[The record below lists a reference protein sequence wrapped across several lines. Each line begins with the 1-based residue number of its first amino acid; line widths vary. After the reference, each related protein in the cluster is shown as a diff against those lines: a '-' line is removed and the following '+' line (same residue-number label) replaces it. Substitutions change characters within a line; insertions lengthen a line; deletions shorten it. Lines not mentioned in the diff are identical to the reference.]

1 MSKRGLRP
9 EAQERRIGPIG
20 IQRKIA
26 NIVTLS
32 ILLTFGTTFTL
43 PAQETTPAA
52 STTSPAISLQV
63 DGAIRLLAGETG
75 TVQSV
80 LNTAGIT
87 LKGYDIVEPG
97 LNTTVTPGMK
107 IVVTRMAVEWFT
119 VPYTVDA
126 PVEVRANDTQVQGES
141 NTIQEGQP
149 EVGETMWMLWK
160 KDGQETARWFQGK
173 RISSVAKPT
182 IITRGTL
189 PSRSGANVRKVLY
202 MEATAYTP
210 WDPGCHGKTAT
221 GDIAQRGVI
230 AVDPRVIPL
239 GTRVFVE
246 GYGMAVALDTG
257 GAIKGNII
265 DVCVDTNAEANRW
278 GRRHGVAV
286 EIIE

>member
-1 MSKRGLRP
+1 MSQRGLRP
-9 EAQERRIGPIG
+9 EAQESWTGPIG
-20 IQRKIA
+20 IRRKIA

-32 ILLTFGTTFTL
+32 ILLIFGTTFTL

-52 STTSPAISLQV
+52 TTTSPAISLQV
-63 DGAIRLLAGETG
+63 DGSICLLPGETG

-80 LNTAGIT
+80 LNNAGVT
-87 LKGYDIVEPG
+87 LKGYDIVEPS

-107 IVVTRMAVEWFT
+107 IVVSRVVADWFT
-119 VPYTVDA
+119 VPYTNEA
-126 PVEVRANDTQVQGES
+126 PVEIRADDSQVQGVT
-141 NTIQEGQP
+141 NTIQQGQA
-149 EVGETMWMLWK
+149 EVGETQWILWK

-173 RISSVAKPT
+173 KVIATASPT
-182 IITRGTL
+182 IITRGTQ

-210 WDPGCHGKTAT
+210 WDPGCYGKTCT
-221 GDIAQRGVI
+221 GDIARRGVI

-239 GTRVFVE
+239 GTRVYVE

-278 GRRHGVAV
+278 GRQHDVAV